1 MQTINGFEIIVYIL
15 TKCIF
20 KRARLRY
27 LRATARV
34 NENNEV
40 KSHNRLFISLIH
52 KYGQIF

>member
-1 MQTINGFEIIVYIL
+1 MQTINGSEIIVYIL

-52 KYGQIF
+52 KYGRIF